1 MGNSGSEVEDAGP
14 SRKDTGSREGPGGG
28 AREAGGLRQGP
39 GGAPGA
45 HMSLP
50 EERLQEGGGRESLAP
65 SFHPTRVEKPWGYEL
80 IWARSELYVGK
91 ILHIHAGEAFS
102 LQFHEE
108 KDETLHLLRGR
119 VRLQVG
125 PGLEALEERIMEEGE
140 SVRIEPGVLH
150 RMEALTEVDLLEA
163 STPELDD
170 VVRVQDRYGRGRPG

>member
-1 MGNSGSEVEDAGP
+1 MRNSGPDVEGAP
-14 SRKDTGSREGPGGG
+14 NPGGG
-28 AREAGGLRQGP
+28 AGSRDRPGAGGGDTGD
-39 GGAPGA
+39 GGAIPRGTPGPNMA
-45 HMSLP
+45 LP
-50 EERLQEGGGRESLAP
+50 ESRLPPRGRESLAP

-108 KDETLHLLRGR
+108 KDETLYLLRGR

-125 PGLEALEERIMEEGE
+125 PGVDSMEERIMEEGE
-140 SVRIEPGVLH
+140 SVRIEPGILH